1 METTKTHND
10 STSHMLLTG
19 TILFANLDY
28 NGLLDYA
35 IKAILGGGI
44 WMVFKLGSDYFSGKI
59 RKKQK
64 DGNR

>member
-35 IKAILGGGI
+35 IKAILGGSI
-44 WMVFKLGSDYFSGKI
+44 WMVFKLGADYLSNKM
-59 RKKQK
+59 RKK
-64 DGNR
+64 